1 MDAHQK
7 KATAVAVVA
16 SIIAFLLIVYAL
28 RLTVFGSIIIAACW
42 LLLAFLFL
50 KVNRWMRPY
59 LNGKEYPNNDWY
71 RKHFDRNYDI
81 LILGDDI
88 SRSQIPEEYLQ
99 NKKVFDCSLSDQNL
113 YVDFLVLKNTFSIL
127 KPQGVVYIPLRKVSI
142 KYINDKFYD
151 ERRYY
156 WALSPYV
163 FNSSSV
169 SCALKK
175 VYTRIPG
182 LLFRFKDL
190 LYLLR
195 RVFVPNYDALKI
207 LKRIEKETTW
217 LENTP
222 DKVKNDLKINQ
233 KHLIDEMQSFCD
245 ERDIKLKIIDV

>member
-7 KATAVAVVA
+7 KAAAVAVVA

-127 KPQGVVYIPLRKVSI
+127 KSQGVVYIPLRKASI
-142 KYINDKFYD
+142 KYANDKFYD

-163 FNSSSV
+163 FNPSPV

-175 VYTRIPG
+175 IYTRIPG

-190 LYLLR
+190 LYLLQTT
-195 RVFVPNYDALKI
+195 FFSNLDAMKVS
-207 LKRIEKETTW
+207 KRIKDETAW
-217 LENTP
+217 LKDTP
-222 DKVKNDLKINQ
+222 PRKQDELRIKQ
-233 KHLIDEMQSFCD
+233 KCLIDEMKEFCN

>member
-7 KATAVAVVA
+7 KAAVVAVVA
-16 SIIAFLLIVYAL
+16 SVIAYLLFVYSL
-28 RLTVFGSIIIAACW
+28 GISVRGSIIIAACW
-42 LLLAFLFL
+42 FLFALIFL

-71 RKHFDRNYDI
+71 RNHNERNYDV

-88 SRSQIPEEYLQ
+88 SRPKIPEECLH

-127 KPQGVVYIPLRKVSI
+127 KPQGVVYIPLREASI

-163 FNSSSV
+163 FNPSPI
-169 SCALKK
+169 SCAMKK
-175 VYTRIPG
+175 IYKRIPG
-182 LLFRFKDL
+182 LLFRVRDL
-190 LYLLR
+190 MYLIQKM
-195 RVFVPNYDALKI
+195 FVPNIDAMKMK
-207 LKRIEKETTW
+207 KRIKEEVTW
-217 LENTP
+217 LKDTP
-222 DKVKNDLKINQ
+222 PRNMKQ
-233 KHLIDEMQSFCD
+233 EG
-245 ERDIKLKIIDV
+245 RIKTVS